1 MAITKRRNIWE
12 NLNAEAIVYTEI
24 EKLAIEYTSKAIIE
38 SVARSTHAPFRQG
51 NGTENMGWSMF
62 NGKRFVQLK
71 AAGGLMVTLTRLK
84 GSFETQEAYVK
95 DMASWGF
102 TPEDF
107 VERFTIDP
115 KRS

>member
-1 MAITKRRNIWE
+1 MAITQRRNIWD
-12 NLNAEAIVYTEI
+12 NLAVEAVSYTEN

-51 NGTENMGWSMF
+51 NGTENMGWTLF

-71 AAGGLMVTLTRLK
+71 SAGGILISMTMLK
-84 GSFETQEAYVK
+84 GAFETQEAYCK
-95 DMASWGF
+95 RMAFYGF
-102 TPEDF
+102 TPDDF

-115 KRS
+115 KKS